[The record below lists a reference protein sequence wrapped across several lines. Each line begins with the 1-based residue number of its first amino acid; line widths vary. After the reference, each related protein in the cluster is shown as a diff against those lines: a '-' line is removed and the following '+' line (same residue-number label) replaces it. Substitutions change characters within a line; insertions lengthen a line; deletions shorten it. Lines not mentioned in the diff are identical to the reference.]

1 MKRLPAPPFPS
12 RMSKVQSV
20 LGWCYLPMHIFIIP
34 LLAGLLAAFSPEPVD
49 DVTVNVAYYAV
60 GLAFTLFVMGSWLR
74 RDFDT
79 LLDNWS
85 RCLLCAVFAYAAY
98 WALSFVT
105 AALLLWSE
113 GEVLNP
119 NNEAIMELSS
129 GGGYGPLRG
138 LAIFIAPLVE
148 ETLFRGV
155 IFGSLRR
162 RGWRTIAYI
171 VSIVTFSIY
180 HVWQYVLLY
189 ADPSLFIYA
198 LQYIPVSAALAWL
211 YDRSGTIWGSIFFHM
226 IINLIAFQ
234 VLSML

>member
-1 MKRLPAPPFPS
+1 MKGLTTPPFGS
-12 RMSKVQSV
+12 RMSKVQSI
-20 LGWCYLPMHIFIIP
+20 LGWCYLPMHIFVIP
-34 LLAGLLAAFSPEPVD
+34 LLAGLLAYFSPEIMD
-49 DVTVNVAYYAV
+49 ETAVNVVYYAI

-79 LLDNWS
+79 LLDNWG
-85 RCLLCAVFAYAAY
+85 RCLLCAVFAYAVY
-98 WALSFVT
+98 WALSLVT

-113 GEVLNP
+113 GDVLNP
-119 NNEAIMELSS
+119 NNEAIMELS

-155 IFGSLRR
+155 VFGTLRR
-162 RGWRTIAYI
+162 RGWRALAYI
-171 VSIVTFSIY
+171 VSIVVFSIY
-180 HVWQYVLLY
+180 HIWQYVLLY

-211 YDRSGTIWGSIFFHM
+211 YDRSGTIWSSIFFHM
-226 IINLIAFQ
+226 LINLIAFQ
-234 VLSML
+234 VLSLL

>member
-1 MKRLPAPPFPS
+1 MKGPAAPAFRS
-12 RMSKVQSV
+12 RMSKAQSI
-20 LGWCYLPMHIFIIP
+20 LGWCYLPVHIFVIP
-34 LLAGLLAAFSPEPVD
+34 LLAGLLVYFSPESMD
-49 DVTVNVAYYAV
+49 ETAVNVAYYAI

-79 LLDNWS
+79 LLDNWG
-85 RCLLCAVFAYAAY
+85 RCLLCMLFAYAAY

-113 GEVLNP
+113 GDVANP
-119 NNEAIMELSS
+119 NNEAIMELSD
-129 GGGYGPLRG
+129 GGYGPLRG

-155 IFGSLRR
+155 VFGTLRR
-162 RGWRTIAYI
+162 RGWRIPAYV
-171 VSIVTFSIY
+171 VSIVLFSIY
-180 HVWQYVLLY
+180 HIWQYVLVY

-211 YDRSGTIWGSIFFHM
+211 YDRSGTIWSSIFFHM
-226 IINLIAFQ
+226 LINLIAFQ
-234 VLSML
+234 VLSLL

>member
-1 MKRLPAPPFPS
+1 MKGPAAPAFRS
-12 RMSKVQSV
+12 RMSKAQSI
-20 LGWCYLPMHIFIIP
+20 LGWCYLPVHIFVIP
-34 LLAGLLAAFSPEPVD
+34 FLAGLLAYFSPESMD
-49 DVTVNVAYYAV
+49 ETAVNVVYYAI

-79 LLDNWS
+79 LLDNWG
-85 RCLLCAVFAYAAY
+85 RCLLCMLFAYAVY

-113 GEVLNP
+113 GDVLNP
-119 NNEAIMELSS
+119 NNEAIMELSD
-129 GGGYGPLRG
+129 GGYGPLRG

-155 IFGSLRR
+155 VFGTLRR
-162 RGWRTIAYI
+162 RGWRVPAYVI
-171 VSIVTFSIY
+171 SIVLFSIY
-180 HVWQYVLLY
+180 HIWQYVLVY

-211 YDRSGTIWGSIFFHM
+211 YDRSGTIWSSIFFHM
-226 IINLIAFQ
+226 LINLVAFQ
-234 VLSML
+234 VLSLL

>member
-1 MKRLPAPPFPS
+1 MKRTAVPPFPS
-12 RMSKVQSV
+12 RMSAAQSI
-20 LGWCYLPMHIFIIP
+20 LGWCYLPVHIVVIP
-34 LLAGLLAAFSPEPVD
+34 LLAGLLVYFSPESMD
-49 DVTVNVAYYAV
+49 ETTVNVVYYFI
-60 GLAFTLFVMGSWLR
+60 GLGFTLFVMGSWLR

-85 RCLLCAVFAYAAY
+85 RCLLCALFAYGVY

-105 AALLLWSE
+105 AALLLWRE
-113 GEVLNP
+113 GDVLNP
-119 NNEAIMELSS
+119 NNEAIMELSD
-129 GGGYGPLRG
+129 GGYGPLRG

-155 IFGSLRR
+155 VFGTLRR
-162 RGWRTIAYI
+162 RGWRIPAYVI
-171 VSIVTFSIY
+171 SIVLFSIY
-180 HVWQYVLLY
+180 HIWQYVLAY

-211 YDRSGTIWGSIFFHM
+211 YDRSGTIWSSIFFHM

>member
-1 MKRLPAPPFPS
+1 MKGPAAPAFRS
-12 RMSKVQSV
+12 RMSKAQNI
-20 LGWCYLPMHIFIIP
+20 LGWCYLPVHIFVIP
-34 LLAGLLAAFSPEPVD
+34 LLAGLLVYFSPESMD
-49 DVTVNVAYYAV
+49 ETAVNVAYYAI

-79 LLDNWS
+79 LLDNWG
-85 RCLLCAVFAYAAY
+85 RCLLCMLFAYAVY

-113 GEVLNP
+113 GDVANP
-119 NNEAIMELSS
+119 NNEAIMELSD
-129 GGGYGPLRG
+129 GGYGPLRG

-155 IFGSLRR
+155 VFGTLRR
-162 RGWRTIAYI
+162 RGWRIPAYV
-171 VSIVTFSIY
+171 VSIVLFSIY
-180 HVWQYVLLY
+180 HIWQYVLVY

-211 YDRSGTIWGSIFFHM
+211 YDRSGTIWSSIFFHM
-226 IINLIAFQ
+226 LINLIAFQ
-234 VLSML
+234 VLSLL